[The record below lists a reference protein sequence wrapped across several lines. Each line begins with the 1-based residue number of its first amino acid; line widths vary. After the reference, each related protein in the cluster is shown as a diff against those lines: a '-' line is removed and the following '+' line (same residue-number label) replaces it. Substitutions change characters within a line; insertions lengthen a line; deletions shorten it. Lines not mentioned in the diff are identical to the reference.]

1 MKPFKGTK
9 NRTGGFTLMELLVVV
24 SIMVILAG
32 LTMGVMTYVNQKQAV
47 EQAKVQLG
55 LLELALEDYYSE
67 NGAYPTNYRDDG
79 KSGSDDVQKA
89 LFPPSKSEKVYLAE
103 LDPNNDTQGWIAGS
117 GNSFMILDPWGNEY
131 RYRTN
136 RTLSNGT
143 VRVYASN
150 PGFDIWSC
158 GPDGDTKTGK
168 NGDYDPEDPK
178 NRDDIRS
185 W

>member
-1 MKPFKGTK
+1 MKQSKGTK
-9 NRTGGFTLMELLVVV
+9 NRARGFTLMELLVVV

-32 LTMGVMTYVNQKQAV
+32 LTMGVMSYVNQKQAV

-67 NGAYPTNYRDDG
+67 NGEYPPNTRDDG
-79 KSGSDDVQKA
+79 TGGTDEIQKA
-89 LFPPSKSEKVYLAE
+89 LFPTTANSKIYLAE
-103 LDPNNDTQGWIAGS
+103 LNPDNDTQGWLS
-117 GNSFMILDPWGNEY
+117 GTTGNYEILDPWGEPF

-158 GPDGDTKTGK
+158 GPDGQTKTGSK
-168 NGDYDPEDPK
+168 GDYDPDDEL
-178 NRDDIRS
+178 NRDDIRL